1 MGYVIRRIV
10 LLAVTLVLVSLITF
24 FVFQIMPGNP
34 ARIMLGTE
42 ASESEVL
49 HLEKQLGLDEPL
61 LIQYKDWVK
70 GILTADFGQSIK
82 YSQPVSDLI
91 ISRLPV
97 TLSLA
102 LMSIIMVVVVA
113 IPLGVFMAQ
122 RQNKLSDLV
131 FSSVTQLGMAIP
143 SFWFGMLLIMY
154 LGMVF
159 SFFSVSGY
167 VPWSE
172 SVQGALGSLLLP
184 AITIALPQIAVKF
197 RYVRNSILEQ
207 IGQDYVR
214 TAESRGLGD
223 RLIMFK
229 HVLKNAMIPVLTIF
243 GIILAEVVAGTVI
256 VEQVFGLPGLGSLLV
271 SSINYRDF
279 PLVQGIVIYITL
291 AVVIV
296 NFIIDLLYT
305 LIDPRIRLN

>member
-61 LIQYKDWVK
+61 LIQYKDWMK

-113 IPLGVFMAQ
+113 IPLGVFMAR

-143 SFWFGMLLIMY
+143 PFWFGMLLIMY

-214 TAESRGLGD
+214 TAESRGLDD

-243 GIILAEVVAGTVI
+243 GIIVAEVVAGTVI

>member
-49 HLEKQLGLDEPL
+49 HLEKQLGLDDPL

-143 SFWFGMLLIMY
+143 PFWFGMLLIMY

>member
-91 ISRLPV
+91 IGRLPV

-256 VEQVFGLPGLGSLLV
+256 VERVFGLPGLGSLLV
-271 SSINYRDF
+271 
-279 PLVQGIVIYITL
+279 
-291 AVVIV
+291 
-296 NFIIDLLYT
+296 
-305 LIDPRIRLN
+305 

>member
-143 SFWFGMLLIMY
+143 PFWFGMLLIMY

-243 GIILAEVVAGTVI
+243 GIIVAEVVAGTVI

-305 LIDPRIRLN
+305 LFDPRIRLN

>member
-143 SFWFGMLLIMY
+143 PFWFGMLLIMY

-256 VEQVFGLPGLGSLLV
+256 VERVFGLPGLGSLLV

>member
-49 HLEKQLGLDEPL
+49 HLEEQLGLDEPL
-61 LIQYKDWVK
+61 LIQYKDWMK

-113 IPLGVFMAQ
+113 IPLGVFMAR

-143 SFWFGMLLIMY
+143 PFWFGMLLIMY

-214 TAESRGLGD
+214 TAESRGLDD

-243 GIILAEVVAGTVI
+243 GIIVAEVVAGTVI

>member
-49 HLEKQLGLDEPL
+49 HLEEQLGLDEPL
-61 LIQYKDWVK
+61 LIQYKDWMK

-113 IPLGVFMAQ
+113 IPLGVFMAR

-143 SFWFGMLLIMY
+143 PFWFGMLLIMY

-243 GIILAEVVAGTVI
+243 GIIVAEVVAGTVI

>member
-49 HLEKQLGLDEPL
+49 HLEKQLGLDDPL

-91 ISRLPV
+91 IGRLPV

-279 PLVQGIVIYITL
+279 PLVQGTVIYITL